1 MLCKFFLL
9 FLSTPFGCLD
19 PKNPQ
24 LSPGHIPH
32 SCAGGENWERST
44 KDSLGTHSQFVFYP
58 YCFLSCAIKLSTT
71 SLCYRNFTFNIHT
84 LCSLIISSSPTRVTL
99 VISNS
104 SQVFFIVSTIS
115 LNSDNSP

>member
-71 SLCYRNFTFNIHT
+71 SLYYRNFTFNNFMFLNH
-84 LCSLIISSSPTRVTL
+84 LIFTYQ
-99 VISNS
+99 SN
-104 SQVFFIVSTIS
+104 T
-115 LNSDNSP
+115 SDL